1 MKLYLAGPMSGIPQF
16 NFPEF
21 ARVAT
26 KLREL
31 GYEIINPAEQD
42 SPAVQAA
49 AIKSEHGDWADL
61 PKDETWGSILAKDVI
76 IIADPTLDGI
86 IAIPGWERSK
96 GARLEAFIALL
107 TGKKHL
113 LLWDKNDHVVPVG
126 PDYFRY
132 QLMRNMP

>member
-1 MKLYLAGPMSGIPQF
+1 MKLYLAGPMSGIKQF
-16 NFPEF
+16 NFPAF
-21 ARVAT
+21 AKATT

-31 GYEIINPAEQD
+31 GYEIISPAEMD

-49 AIKSEHGDWADL
+49 ALKSETGNWADL
-61 PKDETWGSILAKDVI
+61 PKEETWGSILAKDVI
-76 IIADPTLDGI
+76 VIADPTVDGI
-86 IAIPGWERSK
+86 IAMPKWETSK

-113 LLWDKNDHVVPVG
+113 LLFDASEHVVPVG